1 MRRLAVAVVAL
12 LAILMATFIARPYGR
27 GLSFVIRA
35 ADMSGRLRAVAD
47 LGIGGVSEREIAIPT
62 SNGTLRSRVYAPTR
76 STRRAVLLVSG
87 LHPSGI
93 DEPRLVRFSRNLSAD
108 NVLVV
113 TPAIPELTRF
123 LIS

>member
-1 MRRLAVAVVAL
+1 
-12 LAILMATFIARPYGR
+12 
-27 GLSFVIRA
+27 
-35 ADMSGRLRAVAD
+35 
-47 LGIGGVSEREIAIPT
+47 
-62 SNGTLRSRVYAPTR
+62 R

-123 LIS
+123 LISPSITDDIEQAAAWLASQPSIAPDGRIGLIGISFSGGLGMVAAGPPSLEGGPADGFSLVRPHASSPVLRHLAYA